1 MSLTVAQFR
10 EHVTSSL
17 GDEAVQ
23 RLLDAAYESLVG
35 ALGPYEEDGSITEI
49 ITPRSIGPLLML
61 SRRAES
67 LSEVIEG
74 DTTLAA
80 DDYELRSSGNV
91 VRRLDDGTNPASYW
105 RNRVYVTYLPQSDL
119 ALRAIAQL
127 ELVRLEI
134 AFNPLLVSQTI
145 GSWTETYQQGKSYPE
160 QRADIL
166 AALSPQPVGVW

>member
-1 MSLTVAQFR
+1 M
-10 EHVTSSL
+10 TSPFESRTTGGSQSGQGVIYCPTL
-17 GDEAVQ
+17 PEQ
-23 RLLDAAYESLVG
+23 RTL
-35 ALGPYEEDGSITEI
+35 I
-49 ITPRSIGPLLML
+49 
-61 SRRAES
+61 AES
-67 LSEVIEG
+67 LSEIIEG